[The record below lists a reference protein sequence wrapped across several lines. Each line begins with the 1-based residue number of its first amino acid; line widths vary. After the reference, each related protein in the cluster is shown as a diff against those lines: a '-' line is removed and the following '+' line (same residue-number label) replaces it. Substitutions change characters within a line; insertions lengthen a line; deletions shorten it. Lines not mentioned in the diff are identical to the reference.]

1 MLIKKIITEKI
12 YKLFKKK
19 KKLENTNSK
28 ILISYSLISQLKRI
42 NYKSFSKN
50 VDFQIDML
58 YISII

>member
-12 YKLFKKK
+12 YKLFKK